1 VGLLAQLNLDVTDP
15 QKPTSRTTAYLALSR
30 RLVYDYRLSLGLIQ
44 FIDPAALFNIF
55 SVPIPDSVEVVFM
68 KRYVF
73 ARGFTLVELLV
84 VIAIIGILVGL
95 LLPAVQAAREAA
107 RRMQCSNNVK
117 QMALSMYNYES
128 TYKRFPSRRYG
139 TSGTNGATNSANTG
153 AFALNRNHNSSRIS
167 AFVALLSFL
176 EQGNQ
181 FQQIQAGDA
190 ANAPGGPRGDIAWA
204 VWNVPPPTYRCPSD
218 SGRQGNDR
226 HISYALCGG
235 DSPGSAT
242 LQLNNHD
249 TRGVF
254 AGRLIWRKIGE
265 LTDGTSNTIGISEA
279 QANTGANLADVGF
292 AIGSNQVQL
301 HQAYAL
307 VPGVGASPILCR
319 GAAIGQYYVG
329 GLSVHFRRGIN
340 WTDAPFALR
349 SFNTVSAPNSAACA
363 DLGNFGDQNA
373 GVFPPNSGHTGGVNA
388 GMCDGSVRFISN
400 NIDTG
405 NQSVFQGNTGLSV
418 YGVWG
423 ALGSVSGGE
432 VNGLTD

>member
-1 VGLLAQLNLDVTDP
+1 MRQKANL
-15 QKPTSRTTAYLALSR
+15 S
-30 RLVYDYRLSLGLIQ
+30 
-44 FIDPAALFNIF
+44 
-55 SVPIPDSVEVVFM
+55 
-68 KRYVF
+68 
-73 ARGFTLVELLV
+73 GFTLVELLV

-117 QMALSMYNYES
+117 QMALAMYNYES
-128 TYKRFPSRRYG
+128 TYKRFPARRYG
-139 TSGTNGATNSANTG
+139 TSGLNGPNNAPNEG

-167 AFVALLSFL
+167 AFVGLLPFL

-181 FQQIQAGDA
+181 FQLIQAGDA
-190 ANAPGGPRGDIAWA
+190 ANAPGGPRGDIGWV
-204 VWNVPPPTYRCPSD
+204 VWNVPPSTYRCPSD
-218 SGRQGNDR
+218 AGRQTNDR

-249 TRGVF
+249 TRGIF
-254 AGRLIWRKIGE
+254 SGRLIWRKIGD

-279 QANTGANLADVGF
+279 QANVGANLSNVGF
-292 AIGSNQVQL
+292 VVGSNQTRL
-301 HQAYAL
+301 HEAYAL

-319 GAAIGQYYVG
+319 GAAINRFYVG

-349 SFNTVSAPNSAACA
+349 SFNTVSAPNSPACG

-373 GVFPPNSGHTGGVNA
+373 GVFPPNSAHTGGVNA
-388 GMCDGSVRFISN
+388 GFCDGSVRFISE

-405 NQSVFQGNTGLSV
+405 NQSIFQGNTGISA

-432 VNGLTD
+432 VNGLTE